1 MELST
6 DWIKEFKLE
15 DKDYKQFYKE
25 KVSSIRVYLLYI
37 TKHQE
42 LFHIKKHRMTLENS
56 ILKKQQL
63 VDLLKKHRNY
73 QNKKYFPLS
82 ILTYNMTLD
91 PQNIQEF
98 IKNPED
104 YNYTNPETSIESIE
118 WFDSIA
124 FLQDV
129 NSLYIVFREKW
140 KTKSIG
146 TKKIRIENLNRKKTR
161 SKRLK
166 DRSRNMTI

>member
-1 MELST
+1 
-6 DWIKEFKLE
+6 
-15 DKDYKQFYKE
+15 
-25 KVSSIRVYLLYI
+25 
-37 TKHQE
+37 
-42 LFHIKKHRMTLENS
+42 
-56 ILKKQQL
+56 
-63 VDLLKKHRNY
+63 
-73 QNKKYFPLS
+73 
-82 ILTYNMTLD
+82 MTLD